1 VPSSDFDAALDALI
15 LASRAVVAV
24 AARSLPPWAD
34 VSLVQFR
41 ALVLLERHGTLK
53 PGALAEFLEV
63 SPSTVTGLCDR
74 LSSRRLIVRQPGSEN
89 RREVVVEL
97 SPTGKA
103 LVDSAIAA
111 RRLEMARILE
121 RVPAGDLQGMTKALI
136 AIAEAA
142 GESPEQAWSAGW
154 TVAARDVERGSGP
167 PPVEPSAHERAVRP
181 GDAGTPA

>member
-1 VPSSDFDAALDALI
+1 MGSRRPPAPASDFDEALDALL
-15 LASRAVVAV
+15 LASRAVVGI
-24 AARSLPPWAD
+24 AARSLPEWAD

-41 ALVLLERHGTLK
+41 ALVLLERDGPTK
-53 PGALAEFLEV
+53 PGALAELLDV

-74 LSSRRLIVRQPGSEN
+74 LVTRGLILRELGPES
-89 RREVVVEL
+89 RREVVVQL

-121 RVPAGDLQGMTKALI
+121 RIPARQLRGMTSALN
-136 AIAEAA
+136 AIAGAA

-154 TVAARDVERGSGP
+154 KS
-167 PPVEPSAHERAVRP
+167 
-181 GDAGTPA
+181 

>member
-1 VPSSDFDAALDALI
+1 
-15 LASRAVVAV
+15 
-24 AARSLPPWAD
+24 
-34 VSLVQFR
+34 
-41 ALVLLERHGTLK
+41 
-53 PGALAEFLEV
+53 
-63 SPSTVTGLCDR
+63 
-74 LSSRRLIVRQPGSEN
+74 VRQPGPGN

-121 RVPAGDLQGMTKALI
+121 RIPARDLQGMTKALL

-154 TVAARDVERGSGP
+154 S
-167 PPVEPSAHERAVRP
+167 SAP
-181 GDAGTPA
+181 QGG

>member
-1 VPSSDFDAALDALI
+1 VPQSDFDSALDALL
-15 LASRAVVAV
+15 LASRAVVGI
-24 AARSLPPWAD
+24 AARTLPESAD

-41 ALVLLERHGTLK
+41 ALVLLERDGPLK
-53 PGALAEFLEV
+53 PGTLAEQLAV

-74 LSSRRLIVRQPGSEN
+74 LVARNLVVRQSGSTS
-89 RREVVVEL
+89 RREVVVDL

-103 LVDSAIAA
+103 FVDSAIAA

-121 RVPAGDLQGMTKALI
+121 RIPARQLQGMTKALN

-154 TVAARDVERGSGP
+154 KG
-167 PPVEPSAHERAVRP
+167 
-181 GDAGTPA
+181 

>member
-1 VPSSDFDAALDALI
+1 MAASEFDGALDALI

-41 ALVLLERHGTLK
+41 ALVLLERHGSLK
-53 PGALAEFLEV
+53 PGTLAELLEV

-74 LSSRRLIVRQPGSEN
+74 LTARHLIVRQPGAGN

-121 RVPAGDLQGMTKALI
+121 RIPARDLQGMTKALL

-154 TVAARDVERGSGP
+154 SAAAQND
-167 PPVEPSAHERAVRP
+167 
-181 GDAGTPA
+181 

>member
-1 VPSSDFDAALDALI
+1 
-15 LASRAVVAV
+15 VVGI
-24 AARSLPPWAD
+24 AARSLPDWAE

-41 ALVLLERHGTLK
+41 ALVLLERDGSLK
-53 PGALAEFLEV
+53 PGTLAELLDV

-74 LSSRRLIVRQPGSEN
+74 LAARHLIVRQPGADN

-121 RVPAGDLQGMTKALI
+121 RIPPRQLQGMTKALH
-136 AIAEAA
+136 AFAEAA

-154 TVAARDVERGSGP
+154 KT
-167 PPVEPSAHERAVRP
+167 
-181 GDAGTPA
+181 

>member
-1 VPSSDFDAALDALI
+1 MPQSHFDAALDALL
-15 LASRAVVAV
+15 LASRAVVGI
-24 AARSLPPWAD
+24 AARTLPEWAD

-41 ALVLLERHGTLK
+41 ALVLLERDGPLK
-53 PGALAEFLEV
+53 PGTLAEQLDV

-74 LSSRRLIVRQPGSEN
+74 LVARNLVARSLGSES
-89 RREVVVEL
+89 RREVMVEL
-97 SPTGKA
+97 TPTGKA

-121 RVPAGDLQGMTKALI
+121 RIPAKQLQGMTKALN

-154 TVAARDVERGSGP
+154 KG
-167 PPVEPSAHERAVRP
+167 
-181 GDAGTPA
+181 